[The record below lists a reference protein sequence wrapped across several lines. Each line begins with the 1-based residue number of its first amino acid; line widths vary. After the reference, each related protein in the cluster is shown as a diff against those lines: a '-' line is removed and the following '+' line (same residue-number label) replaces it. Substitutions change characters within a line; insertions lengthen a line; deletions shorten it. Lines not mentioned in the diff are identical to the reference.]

1 MNKGKELLKPEG
13 VYLLYKSRF
22 EKKSVNTVYISYEL
36 ICCCTKAAR
45 RRSS

>member
-13 VYLLYKSRF
+13 VYLFYKSQF
-22 EKKSVNTVYISYEL
+22 GKKSVNTVYISHDL